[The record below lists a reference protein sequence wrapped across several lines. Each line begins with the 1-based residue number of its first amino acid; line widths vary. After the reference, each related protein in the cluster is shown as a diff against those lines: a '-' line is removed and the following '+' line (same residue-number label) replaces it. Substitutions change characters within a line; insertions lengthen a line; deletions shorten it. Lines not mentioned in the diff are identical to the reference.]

1 MTLASSSPVRFVGYR
16 RRLSPVLFAFARSSV
31 VSSLALAALLPLA
44 ACGGAQTAGG
54 STSSSARDLPTR
66 SEVATRLA
74 AHLAR
79 DPNRAVCERIAQGFS
94 ARDPETLEPL
104 FDYPAFAAR
113 VTAHAGVSP
122 AEVRALTAAPR
133 RPVFARYSLPA
144 EPREWSC
151 LGTRTYL
158 GAPHVAVR
166 VRWANDNFDYVLFR
180 LGTDAQRPIT
190 DHYAVSSGV
199 LSSELQ
205 AVGFTPEFAEPMR
218 LVGAM
223 FQQSYEGAFADIIRV
238 YRTLPERLRMHPVAF
253 RHFINAVF
261 TTERTGSP
269 LYVEATA
276 LASTV
281 FRDSPYASA
290 YWRLVDARRSHRAAD
305 ERAAR
310 RTLIDLLDDDALAAD

>member
-1 MTLASSSPVRFVGYR
+1 MTFANSSPVRSVGYR
-16 RRLSPVLFAFARSSV
+16 RRVMAEPSAFAHFSV
-31 VSSLALAALLPLA
+31 ALSLTLGSLLALT
-44 ACGGAQTAGG
+44 ACSGAQTPGG
-54 STSSSARDLPTR
+54 SASSSAVELPAR
-66 SEVATRLA
+66 AEVATRLA

-94 ARDPETLEPL
+94 ARNSETLEPL

-113 VTAHAGVSP
+113 VTAHAGVAP
-122 AEVRALTAAPR
+122 AEARALAAAPR
-133 RPVFARYSLPA
+133 RPIFARYSLPT

-151 LGTRTYL
+151 LDTRTYL
-158 GAPHVAVR
+158 DAPHVAVR
-166 VRWANDNFDYVLFR
+166 VRWANNNVDYVLLR
-180 LGTDAQRPIT
+180 LGADAQRPIT
-190 DHYAVSSGV
+190 DYYVVSSGV

-205 AVGFTPEFAEPMR
+205 AIGFTPEFAEPMR

-223 FQQSYEGAFADIIRV
+223 FQQSYDGAFADIIRV

-269 LYVEATA
+269 LYVEATT

-290 YWRLVDARRSHRAAD
+290 YWRLVDARRSHREGD